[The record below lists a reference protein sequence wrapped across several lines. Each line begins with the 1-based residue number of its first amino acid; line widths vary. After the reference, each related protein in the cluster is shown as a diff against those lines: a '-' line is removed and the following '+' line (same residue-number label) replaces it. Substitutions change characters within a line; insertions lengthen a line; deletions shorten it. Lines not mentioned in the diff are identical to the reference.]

1 MTKHSGKAYEGKARK
16 ILSSK
21 GIFSVGLQ
29 PDESPDLIVPAYK
42 VGLEI
47 KSTRSQKYYPSK
59 NPDQYEYLKNQFPI
73 DWPDHEAY
81 YLIYFTRAHEW
92 KVFSMASKSPY
103 KVDEGISMD
112 KFIPLVLSE
121 AKIISKNMKYK
132 NEVND

>member
-92 KVFSMASKSPY
+92 KVFSMASRSPF
-103 KVDEGISMD
+103 KANGGESMD
-112 KFIPLVLSE
+112 KFIERIISK